1 MRKLAAFALLL
12 AGSLP
17 AAAQCA
23 LCYES
28 ASQAGQRA
36 QTALNH
42 AVMFLLVPPVTML
55 VGIVGF
61 AFRYSRKR
69 DDADQADEQA
79 AETN

>member
-1 MRKLAAFALLL
+1 MRKLAALALLF

-42 AVMFLLVPPVTML
+42 AVMFLLIPPVTML

-61 AFRYSRKR
+61 AFRYSHKR
-69 DDADQADEQA
+69 DRNEHSEQL
-79 AETN
+79 